1 MALLRIGIITL
12 FSIVF
17 LTSCFDYED
26 VDFRG
31 VQNVGIEDRSGGNIT
46 VRIDMKVNNPNNYN
60 IKIKKSA
67 LDVFVNGS
75 KIGKTKMKKSIVL
88 KKNTEDV
95 YPLYLTLNEKDL
107 RGSAIASI
115 GSILSGSMK
124 IRIKGD
130 IKAKVYGIGKKFPI
144 DIEEPVNLGSM
155 F

>member
-26 VDFRG
+26 VEFKG
-31 VQNVGIEDRSGGNIT
+31 VQNIGLEGRSGGNIT

-60 IKIKKSA
+60 IKIKKSS

-75 KIGKTKMKKSIVL
+75 KIGKTKIKNDITL
-88 KKNTEDV
+88 KKNRQDV
-95 YPLYLTLNEKDL
+95 YSLYLALNEKELKGSALSSIGSLL
-107 RGSAIASI
+107 RGS
-115 GSILSGSMK
+115 MK
-124 IRIKGD
+124 VRIKGN
-130 IKAKVYGIGKKFPI
+130 IKAKVYGFGKKFPI
-144 DIEEPVNLGSM
+144 DVEEPVNLGSV

>member
-26 VDFRG
+26 VEFKG
-31 VQNVGIEDRSGGNIT
+31 VQNIGLEGRSGGNIT

-60 IKIKKSA
+60 IKIKKSS

-75 KIGKTKMKKSIVL
+75 KIGKTKIKNDITL
-88 KKNTEDV
+88 KKNRQDV
-95 YPLYLTLNEKDL
+95 YSLYLTLSEKDL
-107 RGSAIASI
+107 KGSALASI
-115 GSILSGSMK
+115 RSLLTGSMK

-130 IKAKVYGIGKKFPI
+130 IKAKV
-144 DIEEPVNLGSM
+144 
-155 F
+155 

>member
-26 VDFRG
+26 VEFKG
-31 VQNVGIEDRSGGNIT
+31 VQNIGLEDRSGGNIT

-60 IKIKKSA
+60 IKIKKSS

-75 KIGKTKMKKSIVL
+75 KIGKTKIKNNIVL
-88 KKNTEDV
+88 KKNHQEV
-95 YPLYLTLNEKDL
+95 YPLFLTLSEKELKGSALSSIGSLL
-107 RGSAIASI
+107 RGS
-115 GSILSGSMK
+115 MK
-124 IRIKGD
+124 VRIKGN
-130 IKAKVYGIGKKFPI
+130 IKAKVYGFGKKFPI
-144 DIEEPVNLGSM
+144 DVEQPVNLGSI

>member
-1 MALLRIGIITL
+1 MTLLRIGLFTL

-26 VDFRG
+26 IDFKG
-31 VQNVGIEDRSGGNIT
+31 VQNIGLEGRSRGTIT

-60 IKIKKSA
+60 IKIKKSS

-75 KIGKTKMKKSIVL
+75 KVGKTKMKNDVVL
-88 KKNTEDV
+88 KKNHQDV
-95 YPLYLTLNEKDL
+95 YPLYLTFSEKEL
-107 RGSAIASI
+107 KSSALASI
-115 GSILSGSMK
+115 GSLLTGKMK
-124 IRIKGD
+124 VRIKGD

-144 DIEEPVNLGSM
+144 DVEEPVNLGSI

>member
-1 MALLRIGIITL
+1 MALLRIGLITL
-12 FSIVF
+12 FSVVF

-26 VDFRG
+26 VDFQG
-31 VQNVGIEDRSGGNIT
+31 VQNVGLEDRSGGTVT

-60 IKIKKSA
+60 IKIKKSS

-75 KIGKTKMKKSIVL
+75 KVGKTKMKNNIVL
-88 KKNTEDV
+88 KKNTQDV

-107 RGSAIASI
+107 KGSALASI
-115 GSILSGSMK
+115 GSILTGSMK
-124 IRIKGD
+124 VRIKGD
-130 IKAKVYGIGKKFPI
+130 IKARVYGIGKKFPI